1 MPTNTDLIRT
11 YQRSVLPDKL
21 KNEINS
27 SYPDL
32 VNMISVRN
40 GVEATVIL
48 NRPPTAIED
57 VAMTDFVNNHVP
69 SLLGY
74 KIWSM
79 VDNPQP
85 SYESPLDIPLK
96 ELPLLQKIDFER
108 GLWQTKTFY
117 KSYEQNPITGDVT
130 YSDPVYRTTWTY
142 NMDYLGD
149 EMSARETFE
158 YYLDDDSIGSY
169 TKVKDRIYEGLDK
182 MQFSNERRKRVLLIM
197 MAEVARVITFYEV
210 VNQRTIRQDP
220 SYLLTVDETQA
231 QIQKGRELLRTYS
244 NEADDYERAA
254 HDALAVAVENDANPE
269 FSYLDM
275 NMIDWTTYQP
285 TDQTIRQ
292 YISEELRK

>member
-96 ELPLLQKIDFER
+96 ELSLLKDVSYDG
-108 GLWQTKTFY
+108 GL
-117 KSYEQNPITGDVT
+117 
-130 YSDPVYRTTWTY
+130 
-142 NMDYLGD
+142 
-149 EMSARETFE
+149 
-158 YYLDDDSIGSY
+158 
-169 TKVKDRIYEGLDK
+169 
-182 MQFSNERRKRVLLIM
+182 
-197 MAEVARVITFYEV
+197 
-210 VNQRTIRQDP
+210 
-220 SYLLTVDETQA
+220 
-231 QIQKGRELLRTYS
+231 
-244 NEADDYERAA
+244 
-254 HDALAVAVENDANPE
+254 
-269 FSYLDM
+269 
-275 NMIDWTTYQP
+275 
-285 TDQTIRQ
+285 
-292 YISEELRK
+292 